1 MDKAFF
7 TVATQLSLDYNMP
20 LSFLL
25 DNENHFSIYS
35 PLEGRRRFE
44 DNPDI
49 FLKMA
54 VFNGKVVATGKEE
67 GIEAIKE
74 IVGERTGDWIFDGGT
89 LSRIIMMLSSHN
101 RILEMI
107 HPFFVKEKK
116 SNKERENLLYRII
129 EKEEIE
135 RYRDDDAFS
144 EAFAFDENAP
154 DEIGVA
160 IMENGEIVSISG
172 ASSDS
177 PLMWQIG
184 VNTKPEYRGKGYG
197 KMAVD
202 ILSDIV
208 LDIGHLPF
216 YGTSFSHISSMNV
229 ALSSSFRPMWS
240 ELISD

>member
-25 DNENHFSIYS
+25 DNENHFSIYA

-44 DNPDI
+44 DNTDV

-54 VFNGKVVATGKEE
+54 VFNGKVVVTGKEE

-74 IVGERTGDWIFDGGT
+74 IVGERKGDWIFDGGT

-101 RILEMI
+101 RRLEMI

>member
-1 MDKAFF
+1 
-7 TVATQLSLDYNMP
+7 
-20 LSFLL
+20 
-25 DNENHFSIYS
+25 
-35 PLEGRRRFE
+35 
-44 DNPDI
+44 
-49 FLKMA
+49 
-54 VFNGKVVATGKEE
+54 
-67 GIEAIKE
+67 
-74 IVGERTGDWIFDGGT
+74 
-89 LSRIIMMLSSHN
+89 
-101 RILEMI
+101 MI

-197 KMAVD
+197 EMAVD

>member
-44 DNPDI
+44 DNPDV

-74 IVGERTGDWIFDGGT
+74 IVGERKGDWIFDGGT

-101 RILEMI
+101 RRLEMI

>member
-1 MDKAFF
+1 MDKAFS
-7 TVATQLSLDYNMP
+7 TVATQLSFDYNMP

-25 DNENHFSIYS
+25 DNENHFSIYK
-35 PLEGRRRFE
+35 PQEGRRRFE
-44 DNPDI
+44 DNPDV

-74 IVGERTGDWIFDGGT
+74 IVGERKGDWIFDGGT

-101 RILEMI
+101 RRLEMI

-129 EKEEIE
+129 EKEEILGFKDMDE
-135 RYRDDDAFS
+135 FS

-154 DEIGVA
+154 DEVGVA
-160 IMENGEIVSISG
+160 IMENGEIAAMAG

-177 PLMWQIG
+177 PRMWQIG
-184 VNTKPEYRGKGYG
+184 VNTKPQFRGKGYG
-197 KMAVD
+197 TKAVD
-202 ILSDIV
+202 ILSNIV
-208 LDIGHLPF
+208 LERGIIPY
-216 YGTSFSHISSMNV
+216 YGTSFSHISSMRV
-229 ALSSSFRPMWS
+229 AFSSSFQPMWT
-240 ELISD
+240 ELISN

>member
-1 MDKAFF
+1 MDKDFL

-25 DNENHFSIYS
+25 DNDNHFSVYA

-44 DNPDI
+44 DNPDV

-54 VFNGKVVATGKEE
+54 VFTGKVVATGKEE
-67 GIEAIKE
+67 GIEANKE
-74 IVGERTGDWIFDGGT
+74 IIGKSKGDWIFDGGT
-89 LSRIIMMLSSHN
+89 LSRIIMMLSSYN
-101 RILEMI
+101 RRLEMI
-107 HPFFVKEKK
+107 HPFFVKSHK
-116 SNKERENLLYRII
+116 SFEDKVDLSYRII
-129 EKEEIE
+129 EKDEIE
-135 RYRDDDAFS
+135 KYRCDDDFS

-160 IMENGEIVSISG
+160 IIENGEIVSISG

-177 PLMWQIG
+177 VLMWQIG
-184 VNTKPEYRGKGYG
+184 VNTKPKYRGKGYG

-208 LDIGHLPF
+208 IDRGHLPF
-216 YGTSFSHISSMNV
+216 YGTSFSHIASMNV